1 MIFDTT
7 LENKDNEAL
16 ITDIVGHRFS
26 FFESIKMKG
35 VGSKRM
41 MIESVSPSLDN
52 LMNKVSDINYANIE
66 LRKNGIIVHINQ
78 GLKTYSWV
86 IPFHQLHTYQSDG
99 FSIHSN
105 GRYVRFMNNKLLRE
119 NKMFLS
125 KMMNLKAKSQEQF
138 NFQLN

>member
-7 LENKDNEAL
+7 LQNRENDIL
-16 ITDIVGHRFS
+16 INDIVGHKFS
-26 FFESIKMKG
+26 FFESIRMKG

-41 MIESVSPSLDN
+41 IIESVSPNMDE

-86 IPFHQLHTYQSDG
+86 IPYHSLHTYQSNG
-99 FSIHSN
+99 YSIHAD
-105 GRYVRFMNNKLLRE
+105 GKFVRFADNKLLKE
-119 NKMFLS
+119 NKAFLV
-125 KMMNLKAKSQEQF
+125 KMMYLRTENQEKY
-138 NFQLN
+138 NFQLH

>member
-7 LENKDNEAL
+7 LQNKDNEIL
-16 ITDIVGHRFS
+16 MTDIVGRKFS
-26 FFESIKMKG
+26 FFESIKMNG
-35 VGSKRM
+35 IGSKRM
-41 MIESVSPSLDN
+41 MIESVSPSMDR
-52 LMNKVSDINYANIE
+52 LMNTVSDINYANIE

-99 FSIHSN
+99 FSIHAN
-105 GRYVRFMNNKLLRE
+105 GSHVRFMNNKLLKE

-125 KMMNLKAKSQEQF
+125 KMMKLKAKSQEQF
-138 NFQLN
+138 NFQFN

>member
-7 LENKDNEAL
+7 LQNKDNEIL
-16 ITDIVGHRFS
+16 MTDIVGRKFS
-26 FFESIKMKG
+26 FFESIKMNG
-35 VGSKRM
+35 IGSKRM
-41 MIESVSPSLDN
+41 MIQSVSPSMDK
-52 LMNKVSDINYANIE
+52 LMNSVSDINYANIE

-99 FSIHSN
+99 FSIHAN
-105 GRYVRFMNNKLLRE
+105 GSHVRFMNNKLLKE

-125 KMMNLKAKSQEQF
+125 KMMKLKAKSQEQF
-138 NFQLN
+138 NFQFN